1 MSKYVEKNLGKD
13 EELVAGANVHSII
26 FIPKAIICAF
36 LMLIAMFGQNSSFF
50 IFMLVIC
57 CAIMAK
63 PLIVFFSTKLY
74 FTNKRLLGKVGL
86 INTKVLDTP
95 LNKINNVSIEQGL
108 GGKLFGYGTIVVSS
122 SSAQYNFKGIKN
134 PEVFRSRLMEQIDK
148 FDEDRI
154 KKQAMEMAKAMK
166 ETNA

>member
-1 MSKYVEKNLGKD
+1 M
-13 EELVAGANVHSII
+13 
-26 FIPKAIICAF
+26 
-36 LMLIAMFGQNSSFF
+36 
-50 IFMLVIC
+50 
-57 CAIMAK
+57 
-63 PLIVFFSTKLY
+63 
-74 FTNKRLLGKVGL
+74 
-86 INTKVLDTP
+86 DTP

-166 ETNA
+166 ENN